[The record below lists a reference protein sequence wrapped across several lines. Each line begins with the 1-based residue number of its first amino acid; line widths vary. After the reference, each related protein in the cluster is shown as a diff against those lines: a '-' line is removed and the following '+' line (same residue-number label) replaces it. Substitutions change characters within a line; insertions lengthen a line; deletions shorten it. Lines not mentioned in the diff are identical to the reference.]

1 LRDVLAIM
9 SRVAVG
15 SPLSAYFAPGGSR
28 SGGPPP
34 PPADPNE
41 RPGEASG
48 LFVLIVD
55 DVEDSRFIYEHY
67 FSFVGVKTATAPD
80 GAAALA
86 AIEAHRPDAIVL
98 DLAMPKMTGWE
109 VLERLRADP
118 RTRTIPVLVLSGQME
133 RESAIRAGADAY
145 CSKPCPP
152 DEVLRQVQRLVA
164 RKRQP

>member
-1 LRDVLAIM
+1 
-9 SRVAVG
+9 
-15 SPLSAYFAPGGSR
+15 
-28 SGGPPP
+28 
-34 PPADPNE
+34 
-41 RPGEASG
+41 
-48 LFVLIVD
+48 VLIVD